1 MKFVILPLLLVSC
14 AQIQMD
20 RDLRVSRA
28 HHFYISQDY
37 KQTLSEISHLKKSN
51 QYTPELSILAAN
63 SFYKLEQFDNG
74 NEELKSY
81 RKLNPLSA
89 PVSLTLAQSYCDQ
102 KKFED
107 SRNVLFEVIQ
117 NQSVDLKNAWTI
129 VARTYFHE
137 SNWEQLVKLNRL
149 TSEKTP
155 EIDFLVGQAYYK
167 KKDYYAARENFLSSF
182 NHNFEK
188 ERSAEYLTYLNYSLN
203 DLEASKKSLTALLEI
218 NKEND
223 VAEKMFYRLILK
235 ESSFDKLSVL
245 YLYDRTFSDTWVKN
259 EIVATLNERGHGNKA
274 VEYIAHQKQTEKSGP
289 WLNHVYTQALT
300 KGQSH
305 SVAISERKPASK
317 AHVVQRGETLR
328 LISLN
333 HYGTKN
339 RWKEIYNLNES
350 EISNSNVLPV
360 GIELKLPE

>member
-1 MKFVILPLLLVSC
+1 
-14 AQIQMD
+14 MD

-51 QYTPELSILAAN
+51 LYSPELSVLAAN
-63 SFYKLEQFDNG
+63 SFYKLDEVEAG

-89 PVSLTLAQSYCDQ
+89 PVNLALAQSYCDQ

-107 SRNVLFEVIQ
+107 SRNILFEVIQ
-117 NQSVDLKNAWTI
+117 NQSVDLKAAWTI

-137 SNWEQLVKLNRL
+137 SNWEQLVKLSRL
-149 TSEKTP
+149 TFEKTP

-167 KKDYYAARENFLSSF
+167 KKDYYAARENFVSSF

-203 DLEASKKSLTALLEI
+203 DLEASKKSLSSLLEI
-218 NKEND
+218 NKQNN

-259 EIVATLNERGHGNKA
+259 EIVATLNERGQGKEA
-274 VEYIAHQKQTEKSGP
+274 IEYIANQKQIQNSGP
-289 WLNHVYTQALT
+289 WLNQVYSAALS
-300 KGQSH
+300 KGQTP
-305 SVAISERKPASK
+305 SVTTVRSPASK
-317 AHVVQRGETLR
+317 AHIVQKGDTLR

-333 HYGTKN
+333 YFGTKK
-339 RWKEIYNLNES
+339 RWEEIYRLNES

-360 GIELKLPE
+360 GLELKLPD